1 MDNWHPVTVAEL
13 EAIVE
18 RQLSQCSLLQKAAF
32 EAFRV
37 PFYPV
42 PIHRLGSLEQVL
54 VVAHLPTGLLYFED
68 VEDGFDVGCLDID
81 GALAPTT
88 CDQLDLKHVL
98 SKLEPNIPAHASV
111 DM

>member
-1 MDNWHPVTVAEL
+1 MDQWHPVTVAEL

-18 RQLSQCSLLQKAAF
+18 SQLSQCSPLQKAAF

-42 PIHRLGSLEQVL
+42 PIHRLGNLEQVL
-54 VVAHLPTGLLYFED
+54 VVAHLPSGLLYFED
-68 VEDGFDVGCLDID
+68 VEDGFDVGSLDAD

-98 SKLEPNIPAHASV
+98 SKSGPDAHSSQC
-111 DM
+111 